1 MKLARSLALALA
13 VSTIGVSTWAAQ
25 HDQKQAPPAT
35 GAPSGPASSK
45 AMTGKS
51 GPDMTAMDTQMKVMQ
66 EMHDKMM
73 AAKTPEA
80 RNALMADHLK
90 TMQDSMRMM
99 NGTADG
105 MGGMMGDRMGGMK
118 GDMKAGLKGGMA
130 ARQQMMEKRL
140 DMMQALMQMM
150 MDRQPAAPAK

>member
-1 MKLARSLALALA
+1 
-13 VSTIGVSTWAAQ
+13 
-25 HDQKQAPPAT
+25 
-35 GAPSGPASSK
+35 
-45 AMTGKS
+45 
-51 GPDMTAMDTQMKVMQ
+51 
-66 EMHDKMM
+66 M

-118 GDMKAGLKGGMA
+118 SDMKGGLKSAMA

-140 DMMQALMQMM
+140 DMMQAMMQMM

>member
-13 VSTIGVSTWAAQ
+13 VSTIGVSAWAAQ
-25 HDQKQAPPAT
+25 HDQKQAPAAT
-35 GAPSGPASSK
+35 GAQSGPASSK

-51 GPDMTAMDTQMKVMQ
+51 GPDMTAMDTQMKVMR

-118 GDMKAGLKGGMA
+118 SDMKGGLKSAMA

-140 DMMQALMQMM
+140 DMMQAMMQMM